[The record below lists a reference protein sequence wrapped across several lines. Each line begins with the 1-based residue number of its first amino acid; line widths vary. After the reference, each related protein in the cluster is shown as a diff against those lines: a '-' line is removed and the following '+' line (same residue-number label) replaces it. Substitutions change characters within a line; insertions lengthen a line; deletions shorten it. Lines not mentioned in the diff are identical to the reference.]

1 MLPLQQFQ
9 DFIEQQQLFVQGNR
23 ILLAV
28 SGGKD
33 SVLMLHLFKAIGV
46 DVGVAHCN
54 FNLRAD
60 EAQRD
65 ESFVALLVKNLGL
78 PFYVTHF
85 DTKKY
90 AADNKISTQMAA
102 RDLRYHWFEE
112 IRLSEQYDYIAL
124 AQHQNDAVETVLIN
138 LTRGTGISGLHG
150 ILPKRDRLIRP
161 LLFLNR
167 QQIEELV
174 TANNIGFVE
183 DSSNASTHYTRNK
196 IRLQV
201 VPHLQEINPNL
212 EKTFAENIS
221 RFAELETFLNVQV
234 QKLAD
239 KILNKRLDGIYI
251 SLSEITRLNPQ
262 KLLLYELLKP
272 FGFGEHVIQEI
283 LDSLKS
289 PSGTHFFSSTHQAI
303 INRNDLVIVEK
314 NVLVT
319 ANQFIHPATESIV
332 FADHEITLAFTEEIK
347 FEYNPNKAFVNAD
360 KLIFPLVLRNWQNGD
375 KFIPLGMRSLKKVS
389 DYFIDEKVPL
399 HLKNTTP
406 ILVNGNGEIVWIA
419 GMRQDNR
426 YKLTTATKKVAIFEL
441 KIK

>member
-1 MLPLQQFQ
+1 MLPLQQFR
-9 DFIEQQQLFVQGNR
+9 DFIEQQQLFTDGDR

-65 ESFVALLVKNLGL
+65 EHFVALLAGNLGL

-90 AADNKISTQMAA
+90 AHQHKISTQMAA
-102 RDLRYHWFEE
+102 RELRYTWFEE
-112 IRLSEQYDYIAL
+112 IRSAEGYDYIAL

-138 LTRGTGISGLHG
+138 LVRGTGISGLHG
-150 ILPKRDRLIRP
+150 ILPKRDKLIRP

-167 QQIEELV
+167 QEVNEIV
-174 TANNIGFVE
+174 AKNNIDFVE
-183 DSSNASTHYTRNK
+183 DSSNLSTHYTRNK
-196 IRLQV
+196 LRLQV
-201 VPHLQEINPNL
+201 VPHLQEINPDL
-212 EKTFAENIS
+212 EKTFAENMA
-221 RFAELETFLNVQV
+221 RFAEIETFLNLEV
-234 QKLAD
+234 QKLQTR
-239 KILNKRLDGIYI
+239 ILNERADGVYI
-251 SLSEITRLNPQ
+251 DLKEIAALNPQ

-272 FGFGEHVIQEI
+272 FGFSENVVVEI
-283 LDSLKS
+283 LGSLKAL
-289 PSGTHFFSSTHQAI
+289 SGTHFFSSSHQAI
-303 INRNDLVIVEK
+303 INRSDLVIVK
-314 NVLVT
+314 KGTAIV
-319 ANQFIHPATESIV
+319 ANQFIHPETACIT
-332 FADHEITLAFTEEIK
+332 FTDHEIAMAFSSEVK
-347 FEYNPNKAFVNAD
+347 FDLDANKAFVNAG
-360 KLIFPLVLRNWQNGD
+360 KLIYPLVLRNWQNGD
-375 KFIPLGMRSLKKVS
+375 KFIPLGMRNAKKVS

-399 HLKNTTP
+399 HLKSTTP
-406 ILVNGNGEIVWIA
+406 ILVNGNGEIVWIV

-426 YKLTTATKKVAIFEL
+426 YKLTPATKKVAIFEL

>member
-1 MLPLQQFQ
+1 MLPLKQFQ
-9 DFIEQQQLFVQGNR
+9 DFIEQQQLFVRGNR

-33 SVLMLHLFKAIGV
+33 SVLMLNLFKAIGV
-46 DVGVAHCN
+46 DIGVAHCN

-65 ESFVALLVKNLGL
+65 ESFVALLAKNLGL

-90 AADNKISTQMAA
+90 AAENKISTQMAA
-102 RDLRYHWFEE
+102 RDLRYTWFEE
-112 IRLSEQYDYIAL
+112 IRITKGYDYIAL

-150 ILPKRDRLIRP
+150 ILPKRERLIRP
-161 LLFLNR
+161 LLFLTR
-167 QQIEELV
+167 KQIEEIV
-174 TANNIGFVE
+174 TTNNIDFVE
-183 DSSNASTHYTRNK
+183 DSSNASTNYTRNK

-212 EKTFAENIS
+212 EKTFAENIA
-221 RFAELETFLNVQV
+221 RFAELETFLNLQV
-234 QKLAD
+234 RKLEN
-239 KILNKRLDGIYI
+239 KILNKRNDGIYI
-251 SLSEITRLNPQ
+251 ALEEIAKLSPQ

-272 FGFGEHVIQEI
+272 FDFGENVVEEI
-283 LDSLKS
+283 LDSLKAL
-289 PSGTHFFSSTHQAI
+289 SGTHFFSSTHQAI
-303 INRNDLVIVEK
+303 INRGDLVIVEK
-314 NVLVT
+314 NTVV
-319 ANQFIHPATESIV
+319 ASNQFIHTTTENIE
-332 FADHEITLAFTEEIK
+332 FANEEISLKFTDDIK
-347 FEYNPNKAFVNAD
+347 FEINANKAFVNAD

-375 KFIPLGMRSLKKVS
+375 KFIPLGMRSPKKVS

-399 HLKNTTP
+399 HLKSTTP

>member
-1 MLPLQQFQ
+1 MLPLQQFR
-9 DFIEQQQLFVQGNR
+9 DFIEQQKLFVQGNR

-46 DVGVAHCN
+46 DVGIAHCN

-65 ESFVALLVKNLGL
+65 ESFVALLAKNLEL

-90 AADNKISTQMAA
+90 AAENKISTQMAA
-102 RDLRYHWFEE
+102 RDLRYNWFEE
-112 IRLSEQYDYIAL
+112 IRVKERYDYIAL

-167 QQIEELV
+167 KQIEEMV
-174 TANNIGFVE
+174 RNNNFDFVE
-183 DSSNASTHYTRNK
+183 DSSNASTNYTRNK

-234 QKLAD
+234 QKLES
-239 KILNKRLDGIYI
+239 KILNKRADGIYI
-251 SLSEITRLNPQ
+251 PLDEIAKLNPQ
-262 KLLLYELLKP
+262 KLLLYELLKA
-272 FGFGEHVIQEI
+272 FGFGENVVQEI
-283 LDSLKS
+283 LDSLKAL
-289 PSGTHFFSSTHQAI
+289 SGTHFFSSTHQAI
-303 INRNDLVIVEK
+303 INRRDLVIVEK
-314 NVLVT
+314 NTSVT
-319 ANQFIHPATESIV
+319 SNQFIHPTTEKIA
-332 FADHEITLAFTEEIK
+332 FGNDEISLRFTDEVK
-347 FEYNPNKAFVNAD
+347 FEVNLNKAYVNAD

-375 KFIPLGMRSLKKVS
+375 KFIPLGMRNPKKVS

-399 HLKNTTP
+399 HLKSTTP
-406 ILVNGNGEIVWIA
+406 ILINGNGEIVWIA

>member
-1 MLPLQQFQ
+1 MLPLQQFR
-9 DFIEQQQLFVQGNR
+9 DFIEQQKLFVQGNR

-65 ESFVALLVKNLGL
+65 ESFVALLAKNLGL

-90 AADNKISTQMAA
+90 AAENKISTQMAA
-102 RDLRYHWFEE
+102 RDLRYNWFEE
-112 IRLSEQYDYIAL
+112 IRAKQGYDYIAL

-150 ILPKRDRLIRP
+150 ILPKREQLIRP
-161 LLFLNR
+161 LLFLTR
-167 QQIEELV
+167 KQIEEIV
-174 TANNIGFVE
+174 TTNNIDFVE
-183 DSSNASTHYTRNK
+183 DSSNASTNYTRNK
-196 IRLQV
+196 IRLQI

-221 RFAELETFLNVQV
+221 RFTELETFLNIQV
-234 QKLAD
+234 QKLEN
-239 KILNKRLDGIYI
+239 KLLNKRTDGIYI
-251 SLSEITRLNPQ
+251 PLEEIAKLNPQ
-262 KLLLYELLKP
+262 KLLLYELLKT
-272 FGFGEHVIQEI
+272 FGFGENVVQEI
-283 LDSLKS
+283 LDSLKAL
-289 PSGTHFFSSTHQAI
+289 SGTHFFSSTHQAI
-303 INRNDLVIVEK
+303 INRRDLVIVEK
-314 NVLVT
+314 NSSVT
-319 ANQFIHPATESIV
+319 SNQFIHPATEKIV
-332 FADHEITLAFTEEIK
+332 FGNDEISLSFTAEIK
-347 FEYNPNKAFVNAD
+347 FEANLNRAYVSAD

-375 KFIPLGMRSLKKVS
+375 KFIPLGMRNPKKVS

-399 HLKNTTP
+399 HLKSTTP

>member
-1 MLPLQQFQ
+1 MLPLQQFR
-9 DFIEQQQLFVQGNR
+9 DFIEQQKLFVQGNR

-46 DVGVAHCN
+46 DVGIAHCN

-65 ESFVALLVKNLGL
+65 ESFVALLAKNLGL

-90 AADNKISTQMAA
+90 AAENKISTQMAA
-102 RDLRYHWFEE
+102 RDLRYNWFEE
-112 IRLSEQYDYIAL
+112 IRTTQGYDYIAL

-167 QQIEELV
+167 KQIEEIV
-174 TANNIGFVE
+174 RTNNIDFVE
-183 DSSNASTHYTRNK
+183 DSSNASTNYTRNK

-234 QKLAD
+234 QKLES
-239 KILNKRLDGIYI
+239 KILNKRADGIYI
-251 SLSEITRLNPQ
+251 PLDEIAKLNPQ
-262 KLLLYELLKP
+262 KLLLYELLKA
-272 FGFGEHVIQEI
+272 FGFGENVVQEI
-283 LDSLKS
+283 LDSLKAL
-289 PSGTHFFSSTHQAI
+289 SGTHFFSSTHQAI
-303 INRNDLVIVEK
+303 INRRDLVIVEK
-314 NVLVT
+314 NASVT
-319 ANQFIHPATESIV
+319 SNQFIHPTTEKIA
-332 FADHEITLAFTEEIK
+332 FGNDEISLRFTDEVK
-347 FEYNPNKAFVNAD
+347 FEVNLNKAYVNAD

-375 KFIPLGMRSLKKVS
+375 KFIPLGMRNPKKVS

-399 HLKNTTP
+399 HLKSTTP
-406 ILVNGNGEIVWIA
+406 ILINGNGEIVWIA

-426 YKLTTATKKVAIFEL
+426 YKLTTTTKKVAIFEL

>member
-1 MLPLQQFQ
+1 MLPLQQFR
-9 DFIEQQQLFVQGNR
+9 DFIEQQKLFVQGNR

-46 DVGVAHCN
+46 DVGIAHCN

-65 ESFVALLVKNLGL
+65 ESFVALLAKNLEL
-78 PFYVTHF
+78 PFHVTNF

-90 AADNKISTQMAA
+90 AAENKISTQMAA
-102 RDLRYHWFEE
+102 RDLRYNWFEE
-112 IRLSEQYDYIAL
+112 IRTTQGYDYIAL

-167 QQIEELV
+167 KQIEEIV
-174 TANNIGFVE
+174 RNNNIDFVE
-183 DSSNASTHYTRNK
+183 DSSNVSTNYTRNK

-234 QKLAD
+234 QKLES
-239 KILNKRLDGIYI
+239 KILNKRADGIYI
-251 SLSEITRLNPQ
+251 PLDEIAKLNPQ
-262 KLLLYELLKP
+262 KLLLYELLKA
-272 FGFGEHVIQEI
+272 FGFGENVVQEI
-283 LDSLKS
+283 LDSLKAL
-289 PSGTHFFSSTHQAI
+289 SGTHFFSSTHQAI
-303 INRNDLVIVEK
+303 INRRDLVIVEK
-314 NVLVT
+314 NTSVT
-319 ANQFIHPATESIV
+319 SNQFIHPTTEKIA
-332 FADHEITLAFTEEIK
+332 FGNDEISLRFTDEVK
-347 FEYNPNKAFVNAD
+347 FEVNLNKAYVNAD

-375 KFIPLGMRSLKKVS
+375 KFIPLGMRNPKKVS

-399 HLKNTTP
+399 HLKSTTP
-406 ILVNGNGEIVWIA
+406 ILINGNGEIVWIA

>member
-1 MLPLQQFQ
+1 MLPVKQFQ
-9 DFIEQQQLFVQGNR
+9 DFIEQQQLFVRTNK

-65 ESFVALLVKNLGL
+65 ESFVALLAKNFGL

-90 AADNKISTQMAA
+90 ADENKISTQMAA
-102 RDLRYHWFEE
+102 RDLRYNWFEE
-112 IRLSEQYDYIAL
+112 IRRTEGYDYIAL
-124 AQHQNDAVETVLIN
+124 AQHQNDAVETILIN

-150 ILPKRDRLIRP
+150 ILPKRDLLIRP
-161 LLFLNR
+161 LLFLNQ
-167 QQIEELV
+167 QQIDELV
-174 TANNIGFVE
+174 RVNDLDFVE
-183 DSSNASTHYTRNK
+183 DSSNASTKYTRNK

-201 VPHLQEINPNL
+201 VPYLQEINPNL
-212 EKTFAENIS
+212 EKTFAENIA
-221 RFAELETFLNVQV
+221 RFAELETFLNIQV
-234 QKLAD
+234 QKLAVE
-239 KILNKRLDGIYI
+239 ILNKRNDGIYI
-251 SLSEITRLNPQ
+251 SLDEISKLNPQ

-272 FGFGEHVIQEI
+272 FNFGENVVQEI
-283 LDSLKS
+283 LDSLKAL
-289 PSGTHFFSSTHQAI
+289 SGTHFFSSTHQAI

-314 NVLVT
+314 NTSVT
-319 ANQFIHPATESIV
+319 ANQFIHPTTESIT
-332 FADHEITLAFTEEIK
+332 FANDEVLLTFTEEVK
-347 FEYNPNKAFVNAD
+347 FEVNLNKAFVNAD

-375 KFIPLGMRSLKKVS
+375 KFIPLGMRNLKKVS

-399 HLKNTTP
+399 HLKSVTP

>member
-1 MLPLQQFQ
+1 MLPLQQFR
-9 DFIEQQQLFVQGNR
+9 DFIEQQKLFVQGNR

-46 DVGVAHCN
+46 DVGIAHCN

-65 ESFVALLVKNLGL
+65 ESFVALLAKNLEL
-78 PFYVTHF
+78 PFHVTHF

-90 AADNKISTQMAA
+90 AAENKISTQMAA
-102 RDLRYHWFEE
+102 RDLRYNWFEE
-112 IRLSEQYDYIAL
+112 IRTTQGYDYIAL

-167 QQIEELV
+167 KQIEEIV
-174 TANNIGFVE
+174 RNNNIDFVE
-183 DSSNASTHYTRNK
+183 DSSNVSTNYTRNK

-234 QKLAD
+234 QKLES
-239 KILNKRLDGIYI
+239 KILNKRADGIYI
-251 SLSEITRLNPQ
+251 PLDEIAKLNPQ
-262 KLLLYELLKP
+262 KLLLYELLKA
-272 FGFGEHVIQEI
+272 FGFGENVVQEI
-283 LDSLKS
+283 LDSLKAL
-289 PSGTHFFSSTHQAI
+289 SGTHFFSSTHQAI
-303 INRNDLVIVEK
+303 INRRDLVIVEK
-314 NVLVT
+314 NTSVT
-319 ANQFIHPATESIV
+319 SNQFIHPTTEKIA
-332 FADHEITLAFTEEIK
+332 FGNDEISLRFTDEVK
-347 FEYNPNKAFVNAD
+347 FEVNLNKAYVNAD

-375 KFIPLGMRSLKKVS
+375 KFIPLGMRNPKKVS

-399 HLKNTTP
+399 HLKSTTP
-406 ILVNGNGEIVWIA
+406 ILINGNGEIVWIA

>member
-1 MLPLQQFQ
+1 MLPLQQFR
-9 DFIEQQQLFVQGNR
+9 DFIEQQQLFTEGNR

-65 ESFVALLVKNLGL
+65 EHFVALLAGHLGL

-85 DTKKY
+85 ETKKY
-90 AADNKISTQMAA
+90 AHQHKISTQMAA
-102 RDLRYHWFEE
+102 RELRYTWFEE
-112 IRLSEQYDYIAL
+112 IRSAKGYDYIAL

-138 LTRGTGISGLHG
+138 LVRGTGISGLHG
-150 ILPKRDRLIRP
+150 ILPKRDKLIRP

-167 QQIEELV
+167 QQVNEIV
-174 TANNIGFVE
+174 TKNNIDFVE
-183 DSSNASTHYTRNK
+183 DSSNLSTHYTRNK
-196 IRLQV
+196 LRLQV
-201 VPHLQEINPNL
+201 VPHLQEINPDL
-212 EKTFAENIS
+212 EKTFAENMA
-221 RFAELETFLNVQV
+221 RFAEIETFLNLEV
-234 QKLAD
+234 QKLQTR
-239 KILNKRLDGIYI
+239 ILNERADGVYI
-251 SLSEITRLNPQ
+251 DLKEIAALNPQ

-272 FGFGEHVIQEI
+272 FGFSENVVQEI
-283 LDSLKS
+283 LDSLKAL
-289 PSGTHFFSSTHQAI
+289 SGTHFFSASHQAI
-303 INRNDLVIVEK
+303 INRKDLVIVEK
-314 NVLVT
+314 DVKVL
-319 ANQFIHPATESIV
+319 ANQFIHPNTASIV
-332 FADHEITLAFTEEIK
+332 FAHDEITMAFSSEVKYDTDV
-347 FEYNPNKAFVNAD
+347 NKAFVNAD
-360 KLIFPLVLRNWQNGD
+360 KLIYPLVLRKWQHGD
-375 KFIPLGMRSLKKVS
+375 KFIPLGMRNPKKVS

-406 ILVNGNGEIVWIA
+406 ILVNGNGEIVWIV

-426 YKLTTATKKVAIFEL
+426 YKLTPATKKVAIFEL

>member
-1 MLPLQQFQ
+1 MLPVQQFQ

-65 ESFVALLVKNLGL
+65 ESFVALLARNLGL

-90 AADNKISTQMAA
+90 AAENKISTQMAA
-102 RDLRYHWFEE
+102 RDLRYQWFEE

-150 ILPKRDRLIRP
+150 ILPNRDRLIRP

-174 TANNIGFVE
+174 KANNIDFVE
-183 DSSNASTHYTRNK
+183 DSSNASTHYIRNK

-201 VPHLQEINPNL
+201 IPHLQEINPNL

-234 QKLAD
+234 QKLAT
-239 KILNKRLDGIYI
+239 KILNKRADGVYI
-251 SLSEITRLNPQ
+251 PLAEITRLNPR

-283 LDSLKS
+283 LDCLKAL
-289 PSGTHFFSSTHQAI
+289 SGTHFFSATHQAI

-314 NVLVT
+314 NVSVT
-319 ANQFIHPATESIV
+319 ANQFIHPATENII
-332 FADHEITLAFTEEIK
+332 FAAHEMTLKFTEEIK
-347 FEYNPNKAFVNAD
+347 FESDANKAFVNAG

-375 KFIPLGMRSLKKVS
+375 KFVPLGMRSLKKVS

>member
-1 MLPLQQFQ
+1 MLPLQQFR
-9 DFIEQQQLFVQGNR
+9 DFIEQQKLFVQGSR

-65 ESFVALLVKNLGL
+65 ESFVALLAKNLGL

-85 DTKKY
+85 NTKKY
-90 AADNKISTQMAA
+90 AVENKISTQMAA
-102 RDLRYHWFEE
+102 RDLRYNWFEE
-112 IRLSEQYDYIAL
+112 IRSKEQYDYIAL

-167 QQIEELV
+167 KQINEIV
-174 TANNIGFVE
+174 AANRLDFVE
-183 DSSNASTHYTRNK
+183 DSSNASTNYTRNK
-196 IRLQV
+196 IRLAV

-212 EKTFAENIS
+212 EKTFAENIA
-221 RFAELETFLNVQV
+221 RFAEIETFLNIQV
-234 QKLAD
+234 QKLES
-239 KILNKRLDGIYI
+239 KILNKRTDGIYI
-251 SLSEITRLNPQ
+251 PLEEIAKLNPQ

-272 FGFGEHVIQEI
+272 FGFGENVVQEI
-283 LDSLKS
+283 LDSLKAL
-289 PSGTHFFSSTHQAI
+289 SGTHFFSSTHQAI
-303 INRNDLVIVEK
+303 INRGDLVIVEK
-314 NVLVT
+314 NTSVT
-319 ANQFIHPATESIV
+319 SNQFIHPATENIV
-332 FADHEITLAFTEEIK
+332 FANEKISLTFTDELK
-347 FEYNPNKAFVNAD
+347 FEINSNKAFVNAD

-375 KFIPLGMRSLKKVS
+375 KFIPLGMRNPKKVS

-399 HLKNTTP
+399 HLKSTTP

>member
-1 MLPLQQFQ
+1 MLPLSQFQ
-9 DFIEQQQLFVQGNR
+9 DFIEKQKLFVQDNR

-33 SVLMLHLFKAIGV
+33 SVLMLYLFKAIGV
-46 DVGVAHCN
+46 DIGVAHCN
-54 FNLRAD
+54 FNLRAN

-65 ESFVALLVKNLGL
+65 ESFVALLAKKIGL

-90 AADNKISTQMAA
+90 AAENKISTQMAA
-102 RDLRYHWFEE
+102 RDLRYNWFEE
-112 IRLSEQYDYIAL
+112 IRRTEGYDYIAL

-150 ILPKRDRLIRP
+150 ILPKRDLLIRP
-161 LLFLNR
+161 LLFLKR
-167 QQIEELV
+167 QQIDEIV
-174 TANNIGFVE
+174 RVNNIDFVE
-183 DSSNASTHYTRNK
+183 DSSNVSTKYTRNK
-196 IRLQV
+196 IRIQV

-212 EKTFAENIS
+212 EKTFAENIA
-221 RFAELETFLNVQV
+221 RFAELETFLNIQV
-234 QKLAD
+234 QKLTYE
-239 KILNKRLDGIYI
+239 ILNKRNDGIYI
-251 SLSEITRLNPQ
+251 SLDEISRLNPQ

-272 FGFGEHVIQEI
+272 FNFGENVVQEI
-283 LDSLKS
+283 LDSLKAL
-289 PSGTHFFSSTHQAI
+289 SGTHFFSTTHQAI
-303 INRNDLVIVEK
+303 INRSDLVIVEK
-314 NVLVT
+314 NTSVT
-319 ANQFIHPATESIV
+319 ANQFIHPATESIA
-332 FADHEITLAFTEEIK
+332 FANDEVSLMFTEEVK
-347 FEYNPNKAFVNAD
+347 FEVNLNKAFVNAD

-375 KFIPLGMRSLKKVS
+375 KFIPLGMRNLKKVS

-399 HLKNTTP
+399 HLKNITP

>member
-1 MLPLQQFQ
+1 MLPLSQFQ
-9 DFIEQQQLFVQGNR
+9 DFIEQQKLFVQGNR

-46 DVGVAHCN
+46 DIGVAHCN

-65 ESFVALLVKNLGL
+65 ESFVALLAKNFEL

-90 AADNKISTQMAA
+90 AAENKISTQMAA
-102 RDLRYHWFEE
+102 RELRYNWFEE
-112 IRLSEQYDYIAL
+112 IRRTAGYDYTAL
-124 AQHQNDAVETVLIN
+124 AQHQNDAVETLLIN

-150 ILPKRDRLIRP
+150 ILPKRDLLIRP

-167 QQIEELV
+167 QQIDEIV
-174 TANNIGFVE
+174 RVNNIDFVE
-183 DSSNASTHYTRNK
+183 DSSNASTKYTRNK
-196 IRLQV
+196 IRLEV
-201 VPHLQEINPNL
+201 VPHLQAINPNL
-212 EKTFAENIS
+212 EKTFVENIE
-221 RFAELETFLNVQV
+221 RFAELETFLTIQV
-234 QKLAD
+234 QKLAHEILD
-239 KILNKRLDGIYI
+239 KRNDGIYI
-251 SLSEITRLNPQ
+251 SLAEIFRLNPQ

-272 FGFGEHVIQEI
+272 FNFSENVVHEI
-283 LDSLKS
+283 IAGLKAL
-289 PSGTHFFSSTHQAI
+289 SGTHFFSTTHQAI

-314 NVLVT
+314 SVSVT
-319 ANQFIHPATESIV
+319 ANQFIHPTTENIAFGNVEISLV
-332 FADHEITLAFTEEIK
+332 FTREVK
-347 FEYNPNKAFVNAD
+347 FEVNLNKAFINAD

-375 KFIPLGMRSLKKVS
+375 KFIPLGMRNPKKVS

-399 HLKNTTP
+399 HLKKVTP
-406 ILVNGNGEIVWIA
+406 ILVNGNGEIIWIA
-419 GMRQDNR
+419 GMRPDNR

>member
-1 MLPLQQFQ
+1 MLPVKQFQ
-9 DFIEQQQLFVQGNR
+9 DFIEQHGLFARGNKV
-23 ILLAV
+23 LLAI

-33 SVLMLHLFKAIGV
+33 SVLMLHFFKAIGV

-65 ESFVALLVKNLGL
+65 ESFVALLAKNLSL

-90 AADNKISTQMAA
+90 AAENKISTQMAA
-102 RDLRYHWFEE
+102 RELRYKWFEE
-112 IRLSEQYDYIAL
+112 IRITHGYDCVAL

-150 ILPKRDRLIRP
+150 ILPKRDQLIRP

-167 QQIEELV
+167 NQINDLV
-174 TANNIGFVE
+174 AANNIDFVE
-183 DSSNASTHYTRNK
+183 DSSNASTYYTRNK

-212 EKTFAENIS
+212 ENTFAENIA

-234 QKLAD
+234 QKLQSE
-239 KILNKRLDGIYI
+239 ILNKRIDGTYI
-251 SLSEITRLNPQ
+251 PLEEIAKLNPQ

-272 FGFGEHVIQEI
+272 FGFGENVVQEI
-283 LDSLKS
+283 LDSLKALT
-289 PSGTHFFSSTHQAI
+289 GTHFFSATHQAI
-303 INRNDLVIVEK
+303 INRHDLVIVEK
-314 NVLVT
+314 NKVLVP
-319 ANQFIHPATESIV
+319 NQFVHPSTGHIA
-332 FADHEITLAFTEEIK
+332 FANDEISLKFTDEVK
-347 FEYNPNKAFVNAD
+347 FEIAPNKAFVNAD
-360 KLIFPLVLRNWQNGD
+360 KLIFPLVIRNWQNGD
-375 KFIPLGMRSLKKVS
+375 KFIPLGMRNLKKIS

-399 HLKNTTP
+399 HLKSTTP
-406 ILVNGNGEIVWIA
+406 ILVNGNGEIIWIA

>member
-1 MLPLQQFQ
+1 MLPLQQFR
-9 DFIEQQQLFVQGNR
+9 DFIEQQKLFVQGNR

-46 DVGVAHCN
+46 DVGIAHCN

-65 ESFVALLVKNLGL
+65 ESFVALLAKNLEL

-90 AADNKISTQMAA
+90 AAENKISTQMAA
-102 RDLRYHWFEE
+102 RDLRYNWFEE
-112 IRLSEQYDYIAL
+112 IRTTQGYDYIAL

-167 QQIEELV
+167 KQIEEIV
-174 TANNIGFVE
+174 RNNNFDFVE
-183 DSSNASTHYTRNK
+183 DSSNASTNYTRNK

-234 QKLAD
+234 QKLES
-239 KILNKRLDGIYI
+239 KILNKRADGIYI
-251 SLSEITRLNPQ
+251 PLDEIAKLNPQ
-262 KLLLYELLKP
+262 KLLLYELLKA
-272 FGFGEHVIQEI
+272 FGFGENVVQEI
-283 LDSLKS
+283 LDSLKAL
-289 PSGTHFFSSTHQAI
+289 SGTHFFSSTHQAI
-303 INRNDLVIVEK
+303 INRRDLVIVEK
-314 NVLVT
+314 NTSVT
-319 ANQFIHPATESIV
+319 SNQFIHPTTEKIA
-332 FADHEITLAFTEEIK
+332 FGNDEISLRFTDEVK
-347 FEYNPNKAFVNAD
+347 FEVNLTKAYVNAD

-375 KFIPLGMRSLKKVS
+375 KFIPLGMRNPKKVS

-399 HLKNTTP
+399 HLKSTTP
-406 ILVNGNGEIVWIA
+406 ILINGNGEIVWIA